1 MQESETKEVTGACVA
16 ACGSTR
22 CKFNVDL
29 KCTAETISVNRSGEC
44 EMEQWGMK

>member
-1 MQESETKEVTGACVA
+1 MEKNTEHPSAAVTIRY
-16 ACGSTR
+16 SLR